1 MERYKEG
8 ELLMTFYDMLEEV
21 FWLTIG
27 LLLILVWGCVIGV
40 LGLGPAI
47 LLTWVGG
54 MLLGPIGAFIGCVI
68 GICFGFALCCVV
80 MTVKWGSS

>member
-1 MERYKEG
+1 
-8 ELLMTFYDMLEEV
+8 MTFYDMLEEV

-47 LLTWVGG
+47 LLVWVGG
-54 MLLGPIGAFIGCVI
+54 MLLGPIWAFIGCAV
-68 GICFGFALCCVV
+68 GICLGLALCCVI
-80 MTVKWGSS
+80 MTVEWGSS